1 MGHIDKA
8 IINVE
13 VMILRSENKKQRE
26 FKGTSFNVLAS
37 GDKSMVTKMNYR
49 IGDNVPLHSHLNE
62 QSGYVI
68 SGEYIIH
75 YGEITERIKSH
86 DCYCNSENA
95 ANSGEVLT
103 VGEVIDVFTHPRI
116 ENL

>member
-1 MGHIDKA
+1 MGHIDEA
-8 IINVE
+8 IINIE
-13 VMILRSENKKQRE
+13 VMILKSENKKQRE
-26 FKGTSFNVLAS
+26 FKDNSFNVLAS

-75 YGEITERIKSH
+75 YGEITERIKSG
-86 DCYCNSENA
+86 DRYFISENV
-95 ANSGEVLT
+95 ANSWEVLKAC
-103 VGEVIDVFTHPRI
+103 GVIDVSTHPRI

>member
-1 MGHIDKA
+1 MGHIDEA

-13 VMILRSENKKQRE
+13 VMIVKSENKKQRE
-26 FKGTSFNVLAS
+26 FKGASFDVLAS

-75 YGEITERIKSH
+75 YGEITERIKSG
-86 DCYCNSENA
+86 DRYCNSENV
-95 ANSGEVLT
+95 ANSWEFLKA
-103 VGEVIDVFTHPRI
+103 GEVIDVFTHLRI